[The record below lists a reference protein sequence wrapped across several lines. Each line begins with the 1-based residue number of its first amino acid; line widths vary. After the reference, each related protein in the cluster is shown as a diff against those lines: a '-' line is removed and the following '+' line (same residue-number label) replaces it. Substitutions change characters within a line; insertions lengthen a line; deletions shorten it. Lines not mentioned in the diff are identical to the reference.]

1 MKSKEYTSYD
11 LYEHI
16 LDNIN
21 QEFQFQKNQEY
32 ETLIEPDKGA
42 KNKEVELDF
51 KDKGKIILA
60 FDPANFKKQ
69 KIDLEMF
76 PIFSK
81 EKSFPD
87 YIIIPEPDDENTL
100 FILHVELKSNKYNT
114 EGYIYKFI
122 NSGKTLRWIS
132 DIMVNDLA
140 KKINNSNF
148 NFELFSNIKIIHRFI
163 VIDSRR
169 ITDRIIE
176 KKGEKYY
183 PYEIKT
189 ELKIPILLIGNR
201 QKLHINKFLN
211 PEPSDAIY
219 KIDNYTRIL

>member
-189 ELKIPILLIGNR
+189 QLKIPILVIGKR
-201 QKLHINKFLN
+201 PKLHINKFLN

>member
-1 MKSKEYTSYD
+1 LKSKEYTSYD
-11 LYEHI
+11 LYEYI

-21 QEFQFQKNQEY
+21 QEFQFQKNKEY

-81 EKSFPD
+81 DKSFPD
-87 YIIIPEPDDENTL
+87 YIIIPEPDDGNNL
-100 FILHVELKSNKYNT
+100 FILHVELKSNEYYTKD
-114 EGYIYKFI
+114 YIYKFI

-169 ITDRIIE
+169 LIKRI
-176 KKGEKYY
+176 GEHYY

>member
-11 LYEHI
+11 LYKHI

-189 ELKIPILLIGNR
+189 QLKIPILVIGKR
-201 QKLHINKFLN
+201 PKLHINKFLN

>member
-11 LYEHI
+11 LYKHI

-32 ETLIEPDKGA
+32 ETLIEPDEGA

-189 ELKIPILLIGNR
+189 QLKIPILVIGKR
-201 QKLHINKFLN
+201 PKLHINKFLN

>member
-1 MKSKEYTSYD
+1 LKSKEYTSYD
-11 LYEHI
+11 LYKHI

-81 EKSFPD
+81 DKSFPD
-87 YIIIPEPDDENTL
+87 YIIIPEPDDGNNL
-100 FILHVELKSNKYNT
+100 FILHVELKSNEYYTKD
-114 EGYIYKFI
+114 YIYKFI

-148 NFELFSNIKIIHRFI
+148 KFELFSNIKIIHRFI

-169 ITDRIIE
+169 LIKRI
-176 KKGEKYY
+176 GEHYY